1 MTDFTKGLNENQKK
15 AVLHNKGPLL
25 VLAGAGSGKTRVLT
39 MRIARLVSEKLCKP
53 EEILAVTFTNKAAKE
68 MKERVADLT
77 SAKIADRMTLCTF
90 HSLGVKILREDGEAC
105 GLKKNFSIIDEHEK
119 IATLKSIMRATG
131 VRGLKD
137 QDPLEFATVI
147 SLAKNS
153 SLDPDTYKKENPD
166 ERKISRVYNSYS
178 SILLK
183 RQTVDFDDLLLLP
196 LKILTSNP
204 DILHKYQKR
213 YKYISID

>member
-90 HSLGVKILREDGEAC
+90 HSLGVRMLREDGEAC

-119 IATLKSIMRATG
+119 IATLKGIMRATG

-137 QDPLEFATVI
+137 QDPLKFATVI

-153 SLDPDTYKKENPD
+153 SLTLTPTKKRTLMNV
-166 ERKISRVYNSYS
+166 KSAGFIIYS
-178 SILLK
+178 SIC
-183 RQTVDFDDLLLLP
+183 
-196 LKILTSNP
+196 
-204 DILHKYQKR
+204 
-213 YKYISID
+213 